1 MDKISITKVAY
12 VIYVAVFGAGLNRVG
27 IASVIGIFI
36 QGFRSFA
43 STFLRSPLGQ
53 ERFQIKKT
61 NMRPEKTLSRSRRCT
76 DYFIVII
83 NFRSDDLNFC

>member
-12 VIYVAVFGAGLNRVG
+12 VIYVAVFGAELNRVG

-43 STFLRSPLGQ
+43 STFLRSPLGG
-53 ERFQIKKT
+53 EISNKEKKI
-61 NMRPEKTLSRSRRCT
+61 RRSEKTLSREVAGAR
-76 DYFIVII
+76 II
-83 NFRSDDLNFC
+83 LL